1 MPATM
6 GSYLASGAIY
16 FGLEK
21 KTFHIF
27 KRIKRKGKKRKPV
40 QKRGKKTVAIP
51 PPFFAQR
58 CNWHLEQY
66 RFPCCNGTV
75 LFLPTLLL
83 SDSPGGTK
91 KCARKGERPKRY
103 LGRQIDPLHARGAI
117 AACIGGGDSDDAK
130 PQKFHR
136 RRRPNDIA
144 AGIIF
149 FAKINAV
156 VLATTSAKQQHRLHL
171 SRHGSL
177 IKGPCKKKVWEL
189 NYSPSLQK

>member
-1 MPATM
+1 M
-6 GSYLASGAIY
+6 
-16 FGLEK
+16 
-21 KTFHIF
+21 
-27 KRIKRKGKKRKPV
+27 
-40 QKRGKKTVAIP
+40 AIP

-144 AGIIF
+144 AGF
-149 FAKINAV
+149 FLQRSMRWYWQQGPRNNSVGSIY
-156 VLATTSAKQQHRLHL
+156 LATDHL
-171 SRHGSL
+171 LRDL
-177 IKGPCKKKVWEL
+177 AKKKFGSSITPLPSKSDLNAANFKGGSSFQKFVTVWC
-189 NYSPSLQK
+189 